1 MLFKIYSCMKRKGRK
16 KAGLVF
22 EEKAKITVII
32 AIVLILRCCKTEG
45 EEWTSRVAVK
55 GIQGYL
61 LRALHP
67 LTRYIHNTH
76 FIFLSPF
83 LLLLPSSF
91 SFLLSLPLL
100 RSPS

>member
-22 EEKAKITVII
+22 EEKAKIIIII
-32 AIVLILRCCKTEG
+32 ATVLILRCCKTEG

-55 GIQGYL
+55 SIQGYL

-67 LTRYIHNTH
+67 LTRYIH

-100 RSPS
+100 RSLS